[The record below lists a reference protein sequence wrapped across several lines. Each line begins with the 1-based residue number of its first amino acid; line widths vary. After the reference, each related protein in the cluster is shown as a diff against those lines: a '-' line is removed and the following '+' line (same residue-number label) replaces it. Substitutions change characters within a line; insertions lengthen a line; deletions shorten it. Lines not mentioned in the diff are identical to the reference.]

1 MSTAWEHIAGPEAKT
16 HGAAWSAFHS
26 TIKQRPVTLS
36 DAAMRHDWLVFLAGW
51 KAKSDQRAGFGK
63 R

>member
-1 MSTAWEHIAGPEAKT
+1 MSAAWDHIAGPEAKV

-51 KAKSDQRAGFGK
+51 KAKCDQRAGFGK